1 MFIIILAVG
10 GLIFWR
16 LDKLFNT
23 NIINENAI
31 IQNEN
36 GETEIFNIFNSD
48 DKDEDDK
55 KDDNTESGDKSNDDK
70 KVLGAVE
77 TVESTQAVTEPDE
90 PDIVTFVIPEGVTNE
105 EVGNVL
111 LESKLIK
118 HVPTFIQLLE
128 DLSAAEDIK
137 PGEYNVPSNI
147 KNLDLIETITITGV
161 EETPKTE
168 DNQG

>member
-1 MFIIILAVG
+1 MFVIILAVG

-36 GETEIFNIFNSD
+36 GQTEIFNIFNND
-48 DKDEDDK
+48 DKDKEVDED
-55 KDDNTESGDKSNDDK
+55 TESGDKNNDDK

-77 TVESTQAVTEPDE
+77 TVESTQAVSEPDE
-90 PDIVTFVIPEGVTNE
+90 PEIVTFIIPEGITNE

-118 HVPTFIQLLE
+118 HVPTFMQLLE
-128 DLSAAEDIK
+128 DLSASEDIK

-168 DNQG
+168 DDQG